1 MSNTSEIILI
11 TGGTGFAGSHL
22 VERLLTSHSPET
34 IHITHATEVSSD
46 MKSQLPD
53 TSFHQLDMRN
63 REATEQVLIS
73 VKPTQI
79 YHLASIATAAGSFE
93 NSREVLFN
101 NIELQLNLL
110 ESIKLHCPTARVL
123 IVGSADG
130 YGLSLSDSEV
140 PIAENHPLRP
150 VNPYGVSKITQEML
164 AYAYGQS
171 WKLNLLLVRP
181 FNHIGERQTGDFAVA
196 SFARQITAVERGE
209 QPSIKVGSLEGVR
222 DFTDVKDMV
231 RAYEVVMEKGAVL
244 EPYNIG
250 SGVGI
255 SMQKVLDELK
265 SLSTK
270 EVPIEV
276 DQQRIRPL
284 DIPVIIANN
293 EKVKAL
299 GWNTEIPLHETLQRV
314 LAYWRTQ

>member
-1 MSNTSEIILI
+1 
-11 TGGTGFAGSHL
+11 
-22 VERLLTSHSPET
+22 
-34 IHITHATEVSSD
+34 
-46 MKSQLPD
+46 MKSQLPE

-63 REATEQVLIS
+63 REATELVLQL

-110 ESIKLHCPTARVL
+110 ESIKQNCPTARVL

-130 YGLSLSDSEV
+130 YGVSVSDSEV

-150 VNPYGVSKITQEML
+150 INPYGVSKITQEML
-164 AYAYGQS
+164 AFAYGQS

-196 SFARQITAVERGE
+196 SFARQIIAVERGE

-231 RAYEVVMEKGAVL
+231 RAYEIVMEKGAVL
-244 EPYNIG
+244 KPYNIG
-250 SGVGI
+250 SGVGV
-255 SMQKVLDELK
+255 SMQKLLDELK
-265 SLSTK
+265 SLATK
-270 EVPIEV
+270 DVPIEV